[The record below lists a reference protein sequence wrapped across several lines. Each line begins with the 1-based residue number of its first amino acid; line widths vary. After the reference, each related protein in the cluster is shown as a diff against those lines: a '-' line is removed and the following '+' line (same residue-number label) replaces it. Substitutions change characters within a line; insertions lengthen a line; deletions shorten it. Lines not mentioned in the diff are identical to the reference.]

1 MMKKRNIEPQQAE
14 LRQLEEIYGD
24 VAEPLDR
31 VSGSRHNVNY
41 GVTHHSQQPQ
51 NTTMSDRSYPNAT
64 QDNSFQLQHLL
75 EKQQHAMDEVVKGLR
90 MSQREYMNFYSEPRD
105 FPLFMRNFE
114 VNVETKEDNDADR
127 LNYLIQYCKG
137 PARQAIEHCVIMPP
151 EEGYIRAKEILRKNF
166 GRNHIV
172 TQAFLDKVISGPPI
186 RVNEAEKL
194 AQLARD
200 METCLLGSTQLGNGA
215 NINSIDTLGK
225 VIGRLPIHLRSKWA
239 ERANHLY
246 ENHITPNF
254 SHLKEFIQS
263 RAAVANTYF
272 GQIVNS
278 KSEQRKDGADKGKK
292 RPPFFSGNNT
302 SLATYIQNTEDA
314 GTESRGKNLS
324 CVLCKGT
331 HHLERCH
338 KFRAQ
343 NLQQR
348 RDLVKSKRVCHA
360 CLSPGHFVKNCRGAR
375 MCGVEGCQRRQ
386 HPLLHSSEVISSNT
400 KNPHVPAAPTPET
413 ANGNNTNP
421 AQDTGPN
428 GPLTSGV
435 GITNSSTRGHRV
447 ALQVIPVK
455 VSTPYGD
462 RVIETYAFLDS
473 GSNTT
478 MCLSSLAEEVG
489 ADCTPIEFTLSTV
502 SGNEKRK
509 VQQLSLDVVGVATGK
524 GVRLDKVWTADC
536 LPVAAESIPMNADV
550 QQWSHAWHFCTRN
563 CTFACTL
570 IQRLFQE
577 KYPIT

>member
-1 MMKKRNIEPQQAE
+1 
-14 LRQLEEIYGD
+14 
-24 VAEPLDR
+24 
-31 VSGSRHNVNY
+31 
-41 GVTHHSQQPQ
+41 
-51 NTTMSDRSYPNAT
+51 
-64 QDNSFQLQHLL
+64 
-75 EKQQHAMDEVVKGLR
+75 MDEVVKGLC
-90 MSQREYMNFYSEPRD
+90 MPQREYMNFYGEPRD

-151 EEGYIRAKEILRKNF
+151 EEGYICAKEILRKNF

-186 RVNEAEKL
+186 RVNEAERL

-200 METCLLGSTQLGNGA
+200 METCLLGSTQLDNGA

-239 ERANHLY
+239 ERANQLY

-254 SHLKEFIQS
+254 SHLTEFVQS

-278 KSEQRKDGADKGKK
+278 KSEQRKGGTDKGK
-292 RPPFFSGNNT
+292 RRAPFFSGNNS
-302 SLATYIQNTEDA
+302 SLATYEQNTEDA

-375 MCGVEGCQRRQ
+375 MCSVEGCQRRH
-386 HPLLHSSEVISSNT
+386 HPLLHSSEVIPSNT

-413 ANGNNTNP
+413 TNGNNTNP
-421 AQDTGPN
+421 AQGMGPN
-428 GPLTSGV
+428 GPPTSGV
-435 GITNSSTRGHRV
+435 GVTNSSTRGHRV
-447 ALQVIPVK
+447 ALQVVPVK
-455 VSTPYGD
+455 VSAPYGD

-509 VQQLSLDVVGVATGK
+509 GQ
-524 GVRLDKVWTADC
+524 
-536 LPVAAESIPMNADV
+536 
-550 QQWSHAWHFCTRN
+550 
-563 CTFACTL
+563 
-570 IQRLFQE
+570 
-577 KYPIT
+577 